1 MSYPTVTA
9 ESLSAPLTFAG
20 IVEQL
25 RETFHAFPDSLKP
38 GNNTRYALEDAGL
51 SAFSVFFMQ
60 CTSFL
65 EYQRRMVENQERSN
79 AQTLFGVHAIPCDNQ
94 IRHLLDSVPPSAVSP
109 AYRFLFK
116 RLEQN
121 SYLATWRVHDYG
133 YWLALEGHSI
143 FRHLTSIVSNV

>member
-9 ESLSAPLTFAG
+9 AALTAPLTFAG

-25 RETFHAFPDSLKP
+25 RDTFRAFPDCRKP
-38 GNNTRYALEDAGL
+38 GNNTRYTLEDAGL

-60 CTSFL
+60 CASFL

-94 IRHLLDSVPPSAVSP
+94 IDRKSVV
-109 AYRFLFK
+109 
-116 RLEQN
+116 
-121 SYLATWRVHDYG
+121 
-133 YWLALEGHSI
+133 
-143 FRHLTSIVSNV
+143 